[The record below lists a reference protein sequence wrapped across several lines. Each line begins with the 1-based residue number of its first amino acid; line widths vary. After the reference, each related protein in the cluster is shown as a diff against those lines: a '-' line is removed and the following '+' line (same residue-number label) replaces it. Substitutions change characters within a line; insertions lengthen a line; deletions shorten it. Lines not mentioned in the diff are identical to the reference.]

1 MVETYLIAFDL
12 AEDARPY
19 IKKIIESMD
28 SLPCDWI
35 YMFKDEEYIGR
46 KNLDE
51 VEKYFDYMFTRK
63 FILELQE
70 IFNKKSK

>member
-1 MVETYLIAFDL
+1 
-12 AEDARPY
+12 
-19 IKKIIESMD
+19 
-28 SLPCDWI
+28 
-35 YMFKDEEYIGR
+35 MFKDEEYIGR